1 MRGSR
6 RRAPLVVAIALSLS
20 LLLGSCSFGP
30 GNVFLPGRLQT
41 GLFSLGFTALEGLM
55 LLGTAI
61 DLLDETSRF
70 QFGPLSGRFLAGIA
84 TGDGFAVVDLEGL
97 SILHE
102 EASLMRA
109 PMFGVVGLS
118 RTPSGPSSD
127 ARIVGF
133 GMGGKVYRPYLGG
146 SGAFDPPVGRG
157 SSAIYDAYPAG
168 GRLDADLTPYV
179 RPSLGIGFMKY
190 DLSAG
195 GYGNSAEVLPAAN
208 FSGELVSAYLAD
220 DDLVDAKP
228 ILVLDRAVNSGLYVD
243 YRDGSMPTRA
253 FDVGLDAR
261 KLRCIDTM
269 TAAGHLCAISVFGQD
284 QLGLVN
290 WDSVGLPTWRGFV
303 DVGDGP
309 VGLDIGK
316 LSNGNY
322 GIVSTGFNDDSVTEV
337 EVTATGTLV
346 DTAAR
351 DVPTGCVQPG
361 HAIYVPDAEDHNVV
375 GTCYGSG
382 HLFMLKTAL
391 QF

>member
-1 MRGSR
+1 MHGSR

-20 LLLGSCSFGP
+20 LLLGSCNFGP
-30 GNVFLPGRLQT
+30 GGNFLSGRLQA
-41 GLFSLGFTALEGLM
+41 GLYSLGYTALEGLV
-55 LLGTAI
+55 LFGVAL
-61 DLLDETSRF
+61 DLLDQGSRF
-70 QFGPLSGRFLAGIA
+70 RFGPLSGRFLAGIA
-84 TGDGFAVVDLEGL
+84 TGDGFAVVDLEDR
-97 SILHE
+97 SIVHE
-102 EASLMRA
+102 ETGVSRA
-109 PMFGVVGLS
+109 PMFGVLGLS
-118 RTPSGPSSD
+118 RDPYGPSSD

-133 GMGGKVYRPYLGG
+133 GMGGKAYLPYF
-146 SGAFDPPVGRG
+146 SGTGDFDPIEGRG

-168 GRLDADLTPYV
+168 GRLNADLTPYV
-179 RPSLGIGFMKY
+179 RPGIGVGFMKY
-190 DLSAG
+190 DASAG
-195 GYGNSAEVLPAAN
+195 GYGNSTEVLPAAN

-228 ILVLDRAVNSGLYVD
+228 ILVLDRAVSSGLYVD

-261 KLRCIDTM
+261 KLRCVDTM
-269 TAAGHLCAISVFGQD
+269 TAAGHLCAVSVFGQD
-284 QLGLVN
+284 QLGLLN
-290 WDSVGLPTWRGFV
+290 WDGAGLPTWRGFV

-316 LSNGNY
+316 LSSGNY

-346 DTAAR
+346 DTATR
-351 DVPTGCVQPG
+351 NVPAGCVQPG
-361 HAIYVPDAEDHNVV
+361 HAIYVPDAEDQNVV